1 MSAEATA
8 VECETT
14 STPTKEVEE
23 LIDEVHDV
31 EENEEEE
38 EDKDKL
44 NQSLSSYYGYD
55 DMDLPPL
62 RVQAGKATTRRSLTS
77 SASPLQTGTLRRRR
91 SLDCA
96 YSRTR
101 SRSPSSHRLRDYG
114 HGSVGDSTLQRSFS
128 ELEEFVDP
136 DILYDSKGLL
146 SELDVIGEKEEKQR
160 SSSARSLTMVV
171 ERMSEEALEDIHAF
185 SDLTVNSNTRASC
198 ASVGGSTWGG
208 DVCSHILAPLNEY
221 EDEDDISDQE
231 YDENEDGQIILT
243 NMEKIAV
250 LENEPLLFHKYQ
262 DAPSVPTEAE
272 TLPISVQT
280 DAKTSSV
287 KSSVKSVK

>member
-8 VECETT
+8 VECDTT

-62 RVQAGKATTRRSLTS
+62 RVQAGKATTRRSLSS

-96 YSRTR
+96 YSRTA
-101 SRSPSSHRLRDYG
+101 
-114 HGSVGDSTLQRSFS
+114 SVGDTTLHRSFS